1 MTLFDFRKDQYCST
15 NENPPEIITKIKMC
29 NVSKNNLWWEEPHF
43 LKNIVEYNYR
53 SRKQTKLEM
62 DNCLLN
68 SYDKRIIK
76 TNIYLVTREKKK
88 NIQSITEIKNFRA
101 LNKLLIITSWVLR
114 FTSNVKS
121 NVCGKKLSLKK

>member
-1 MTLFDFRKDQYCST
+1 
-15 NENPPEIITKIKMC
+15 MC

-53 SRKQTKLEM
+53 SRKQTKIEM

-101 LNKLLIITSWVLR
+101 LNKLSIITSWVLR
-114 FTSNVKS
+114 FTRNVKS
-121 NVCGKKLSLKK
+121 NVCGKKLSLKKQW